1 MFKLRHNLLT
11 TLVIYLLRTR
21 LGIERSRVEVRK
33 FSFIVKSSVNMM
45 TITHLKKG
53 VQPDP
58 RTLCVSSVRQT
69 VSVYN
74 SNFQIEQ

>member
-1 MFKLRHNLLT
+1 
-11 TLVIYLLRTR
+11 
-21 LGIERSRVEVRK
+21 
-33 FSFIVKSSVNMM
+33 MM